1 FTTFCIGVENIPLA
15 LQIAKS
21 MGIEIRTA
29 ISKPVSLELK
39 MMVSFEKSEFIAK
52 HAIMLPFYPSLKV
65 ENVNSII
72 TLINKILTY

>member
-1 FTTFCIGVENIPLA
+1 
-15 LQIAKS
+15 
-21 MGIEIRTA
+21 
-29 ISKPVSLELK
+29 
-39 MMVSFEKSEFIAK
+39 MMESFEKSEFIAK